1 MCLWRSTYFFHFM
14 FCVKHLT
21 SSVLFYMPSSVFLF
35 GISSSFYKTIDL
47 SAKKKKGGWEVIHPE
62 IRIMVYMGKSC
73 TPGTWSV
80 NKYVVIPESLSC

>member
-1 MCLWRSTYFFHFM
+1 MSLEVFFPFYVL
-14 FCVKHLT
+14 CQT
-21 SSVLFYMPSSVFLF
+21 SLPLLFFICPPVCFFLVYLPLFTKPSIYLQ
-35 GISSSFYKTIDL
+35 
-47 SAKKKKGGWEVIHPE
+47 KKKNGWEVIHPE